1 MTSVPKPLKFLR
13 PHYDDLGKVRD
24 SWSADLK
31 EQRALLASILSVLA
45 MTYSDTGKRDTLY
58 YRLISGTTEGP
69 GTWGHEYVRHL
80 AAELGEEYVALVE
93 HPAGEVNGNE
103 EKKAGDNEDKPRN
116 YTVDQLR
123 GLGLELVDFFL
134 KHNAEVDAVDLLLE
148 LESVPVLTDKVDD
161 KTYPRVCQ
169 YMVSC
174 VPLLLPPDDEVF
186 LRTAAAIYAKHDR
199 LPEALALAIRLHDR
213 KLIRQYFEAP
223 ANP

>member
-13 PHYDDLGKVRD
+13 PHYEEMGKIRD

-58 YRLISGTTEGP
+58 YRLISGSDESP

-80 AAELGEEYVALVE
+80 AAELGEEYVGLVE
-93 HPAGEVNGNE
+93 GAEDDEEPAAANGAVVAASGDKADVKTE
-103 EKKAGDNEDKPRN
+103 EQPSRN
-116 YTVDQLR
+116 YTVEQLR
-123 GLGLELVDFFL
+123 SLGLELVDFFL

-148 LESVPVLTDKVDD
+148 LECIEVLTDKVDD

-169 YMVSC
+169 YMV
-174 VPLLLPPDDEVF
+174 
-186 LRTAAAIYAKHDR
+186 R
-199 LPEALALAIRLHDR
+199 
-213 KLIRQYFEAP
+213 
-223 ANP
+223 

>member
-13 PHYDDLGKVRD
+13 PHYDDLGKLRD
-24 SWSADLK
+24 SWAHSLK
-31 EQRALLASILSVLA
+31 DERALLASILSVLA
-45 MTYSDTGKRDTLY
+45 MTYSDTGKRDTLF
-58 YRLISGTTEGP
+58 YRLTSESKEGP

-80 AAELGEEYVALVE
+80 AAELGEEYVSLVE
-93 HPAGEVNGNE
+93 NPEEQAAEKE
-103 EKKAGDNEDKPRN
+103 EKTDGAAQARN
-116 YTVDQLR
+116 YTVHQLR
-123 GLGLELVDFFL
+123 ELGLELVDFFL

-148 LESVPVLTDKVDD
+148 LESTPVLVDKVDD

-174 VPLLLPPDDEVF
+174 VPLLLPPDDDVF

-213 KLIRQYFEAP
+213 KLVRQYFEAP